1 MNNKSS
7 IDNRYLADD
16 AMIERDERAA
26 SRKKKEKKVAAT
38 AGTHDESLVTMQM
51 LGQVCTYPT
60 KHIKIRA
67 SSQCMDMHRR

>member
-26 SRKKKEKKVAAT
+26 SRKKKEKKVAAISHRHWH
-38 AGTHDESLVTMQM
+38 ARRVARDDADVRSGLYLSHQTH
-51 LGQVCTYPT
+51 
-60 KHIKIRA
+60 
-67 SSQCMDMHRR
+67 